1 MRVFRGGKSGMQRT
15 RRSEGR
21 TRSRTRRV
29 PASREGG
36 RLDVPTRRQGKTRC
50 TGPVGT
56 TRTRSATWAPLP
68 VTGVRHPEKR
78 RARWSL
84 LRGPL
89 RPDEAGIIYTMSRRG
104 RSILSRG
111 RSPPPEGGV
120 DGLENVFTARVR
132 SHRSNR
138 GGGEPDGA
146 THHGRLVAHHRRG
159 PHYRRGRLLPVA
171 LHRCAAPRR
180 RIDPHPRGRRSGHET
195 PVPPVS
201 GVRTE
206 PAIRAV
212 FSNAARGWAAETTG
226 RRACLPDF
234 DANPILRELRIRP
247 HCRCGLLHPMRRSGP
262 TITDTGPR
270 CPYGD
275 TSIL

>member
-89 RPDEAGIIYTMSRRG
+89 RPDEAGIIYTMSRHRG
-104 RSILSRG
+104 SILSRG
-111 RSPPPEGGV
+111 RSPPPGDGV
-120 DGLENVFTARVR
+120 DGLENVFTAPVR
-132 SHRSNR
+132 SHGLDR
-138 GGGEPDGA
+138 GGTNLTEQLTTGALLLVIGAVLTIIGIVFFPFLCVGVPLLVVGLILIVAEGGRVTKPPFPPYPGYGPSPPYEPYA
-146 THHGRLVAHHRRG
+146 AMPPAAG
-159 PHYRRGRLLPVA
+159 PPRPP
-171 LHRCAAPRR
+171 AA
-180 RIDPHPRGRRSGHET
+180 
-195 PVPPVS
+195 
-201 GVRTE
+201 E
-206 PAIRAV
+206 PASPTPAPTRYCVNCGSALTAG
-212 FSNAARGWAAETTG
+212 AAFCAQ
-226 RRACLPDF
+226 
-234 DANPILRELRIRP
+234 
-247 HCRCGLLHPMRRSGP
+247 CGAPVQR
-262 TITDTGPR
+262 
-270 CPYGD
+270 
-275 TSIL
+275 

>member
-1 MRVFRGGKSGMQRT
+1 MRECLHGGATQVARGGKSGTRQSRRWEERT
-15 RRSEGR
+15 RPR
-21 TRSRTRRV
+21 TRKA
-29 PASREGG
+29 PACCEGG
-36 RLDVPTRRQGKTRC
+36 RLDGPTRRQGRTRC
-50 TGPVGT
+50 TNRGGT
-56 TRTRSATWAPLP
+56 TRTRSATWAPRP
-68 VTGVRHPEKR
+68 VTGGRHLEKR

-89 RPDEAGIIYTMSRRG
+89 RPDEAGIIYTMSRR
-104 RSILSRG
+104 RKSILSRG

-159 PHYRRGRLLPVA
+159 PHHRRGRLLPVA

-180 RIDPHPRGRRSGHET
+180 RIDPHRRGRRSGHET

-212 FSNAARGWAAETTG
+212 CSNAARGWAAETTG

-247 HCRCGLLHPMRRSGP
+247 HCR
-262 TITDTGPR
+262 
-270 CPYGD
+270 
-275 TSIL
+275 